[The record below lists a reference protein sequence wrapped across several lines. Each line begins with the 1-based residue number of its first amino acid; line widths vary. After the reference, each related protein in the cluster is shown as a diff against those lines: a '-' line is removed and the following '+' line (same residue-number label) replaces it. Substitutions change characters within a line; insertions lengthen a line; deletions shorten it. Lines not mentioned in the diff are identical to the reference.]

1 MVTLIPVRPAPAAT
15 TSPAGPGDAPAD
27 RVRPG
32 TRWLLSAFVGLT
44 SLAVLA
50 LLISPETAHQ
60 DFAWS
65 IHLPLT
71 AAWLGAAYAAGC
83 LLSVLSLR
91 QRTWSEIRVP
101 VITVAVFTALTLV
114 ATLIHA
120 HRLHLLD
127 GGMPGRAAA
136 WLWLAVYLVVPVAC
150 LAVIARQEYDR
161 PRPQAV
167 HLPLPR
173 WLAWLLGAQGAV
185 LTAAGAVLFLGGLT
199 VHHVAEPM
207 TGFWPWDMMPL
218 SGEVTGAWLI
228 AFGVAA
234 ALAIRERDLS
244 RLRVPAVAYTAFGL
258 LELAVLIRY
267 RAEVDGADPW
277 LWGYVALLV
286 TAVLTGGYG
295 WWAARRTRSA
305 QA

>member
-1 MVTLIPVRPAPAAT
+1 MGTLSPLRPAVPGTTKPGGPAAEI
-15 TSPAGPGDAPAD
+15 AD
-27 RVRPG
+27 PVRPG

-44 SLAVLA
+44 ALAVLA
-50 LLISPETAHQ
+50 LLVSPGAADE

-71 AAWLGAAYAAGC
+71 AAFLGAAYAAGC

-101 VITVAVFTALTLV
+101 LLTIAVFTALTLV
-114 ATLIHA
+114 ATLNHA

-127 GGMPGRAAA
+127 GGVPARAAA

-150 LAVIARQEYDR
+150 LAVIARQDR
-161 PRPQAV
+161 DRLREQVAR
-167 HLPLPR
+167 LPLPR
-173 WLAWLLGAQGAV
+173 WLVWLLGAQGAV
-185 LTAAGAVLFLGGLT
+185 LAAAGAVLFLGGLT
-199 VHHVAEPM
+199 VHHVTEPI

-218 SGEVTGAWLI
+218 SSQVTGAWLI

-258 LELAVLIRY
+258 LELAVLFGY
-267 RAEVDGADPW
+267 RDEVDGGDPW

-286 TAVLTGGYG
+286 SAVLTGGYG
-295 WWAARRTRSA
+295 WQAAHRVRTARS
-305 QA
+305 

>member
-1 MVTLIPVRPAPAAT
+1 MATLTPVRPAPAAPT
-15 TSPAGPGDAPAD
+15 NPAGPGEVLAD

-65 IHLPLT
+65 IHMPLT
-71 AAWLGAAYAAGC
+71 AAFLGASYAAGC

-101 VITVAVFTALTLV
+101 VITVAAFTALTLV

-120 HRLHLLD
+120 HRLHLVD
-127 GGMPGRAAA
+127 GGMPGRSAA
-136 WLWLAVYLVVPVAC
+136 WLWLAVYLVVPFAC
-150 LAVIARQEYDR
+150 IAVIARQECDR
-161 PRPQAV
+161 PRQAV

-173 WLAWLLGAQGAV
+173 WLAWLLGVQGAV
-185 LTAAGAVLFLGGLT
+185 LTAAGAILFLGGLT
-199 VHHVAEPM
+199 VHHVSEPM
-207 TGFWPWDMMPL
+207 TGFWPWNMMPL
-218 SGEVTGAWLI
+218 SSMVTGAWLI

-234 ALAIRERDLS
+234 ALSIRERDLS

-258 LELAVLIRY
+258 VQLAVLIGY
-267 RAEVDGADPW
+267 RDEVDGGDPW

-295 WWAARRTRSA
+295 WRAARRARPA

>member
-1 MVTLIPVRPAPAAT
+1 MATITPVRPAPAAPAN
-15 TSPAGPGDAPAD
+15 PAGPGEAPED
-27 RVRPG
+27 RVRPV

-50 LLISPETAHQ
+50 LLISPGTAHE

-65 IHLPLT
+65 IRMPLT
-71 AAWLGAAYAAGC
+71 AAFLGASYAAGC

-101 VITVAVFTALTLV
+101 VITVAVFTAVTLV

-120 HRLHLLD
+120 HRLHLVE
-127 GGMPGRAAA
+127 GSMPGRSAA
-136 WLWLAVYLVVPVAC
+136 WLWLAVYLVVPFAC
-150 LAVIARQEYDR
+150 MAVIARQESDR

-173 WLAWLLGAQGAV
+173 WLAWLLGVQGAV
-185 LTAAGAVLFLGGLT
+185 LAVAGVVLFLSGLM
-199 VHHVAEPM
+199 VHHVTEPIA
-207 TGFWPWDMMPL
+207 GFWPWDMMPL
-218 SGEVTGAWLI
+218 SAQVTGAWLI

-258 LELAVLIRY
+258 LQLAVLIGY
-267 RAEVDGADPW
+267 RAEVDGGDPW

-295 WWAARRTRSA
+295 WRAARRTRVA